1 VLVDRP
7 GAVQSSLRMALPAL
21 PRTDPDYAALQL
33 ANLVFGGYFSS
44 RWVENLREDKG
55 YTYGPH
61 TSIEHFLAGSALLVS
76 AEVATE
82 VTGPSLLETVYEL
95 GRIASL
101 PPSEDELE
109 QARRY
114 ALGTLR
120 LGMSTQA
127 GLAGLASM
135 YASFGLRLDYLRD
148 YSSALAKATR
158 EQVADVAARLLAPSR
173 AITLVL
179 GDASKVEAPL
189 AALTTVERG

>member
-1 VLVDRP
+1 
-7 GAVQSSLRMALPAL
+7 
-21 PRTDPDYAALQL
+21 
-33 ANLVFGGYFSS
+33 
-44 RWVENLREDKG
+44 VENIREDKG

-61 TSIEHFLAGSALLVS
+61 TAIEHYLAGSALMVA

-82 VTGPSLLETVYEL
+82 VTGPSLLETLYEL

-101 PPSEDELE
+101 PPGEDELE

-135 YASFGLRLDYLRD
+135 YASFGLRLEHLQAH
-148 YSSALAKATR
+148 SAALATATMD
-158 EQVADVAARLLAPSR
+158 EVAAAAAEFLAPSR
-173 AITLVL
+173 AVTVVL
-179 GDASKVEAPL
+179 GDAEKVEAPL
-189 AALTTVERG
+189 AALTQVVRGTA